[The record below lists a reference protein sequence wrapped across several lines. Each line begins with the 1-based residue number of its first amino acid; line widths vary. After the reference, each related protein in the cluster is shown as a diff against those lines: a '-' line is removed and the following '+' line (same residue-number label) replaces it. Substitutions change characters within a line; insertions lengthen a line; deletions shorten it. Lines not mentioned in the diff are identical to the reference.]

1 MSNINAMENESDPV
15 VKEVRKYISML
26 FNFRLILGYIFKLYY
41 FIYNC
46 NLIVIFYYY
55 NK

>member
-15 VKEVRKYISML
+15 VKEVRKYISIL
-26 FNFRLILGYIFKLYY
+26 FNFRLILGYIFKLY